1 MLANVKKQDSIEI
14 YRIRG
19 VFQKLIQVMKFALDA
34 YTTGDDAQ
42 ALLNYAQAKAIYN
55 ELGFDFHFYTNTNIA
70 PS

>member
-1 MLANVKKQDSIEI
+1 
-14 YRIRG
+14 
-19 VFQKLIQVMKFALDA
+19 MKFALDA